1 MHGAAVESHQ
11 NKGDNNPKL
20 SQAGSEGVAV
30 VTFFWISEA
39 LRPTTYVLHR
49 QLDQALS
56 SIFEVPTPLTV

>member
-1 MHGAAVESHQ
+1 MGLLWNHTKIKEIIT
-11 NKGDNNPKL
+11 PKL

-56 SIFEVPTPLTV
+56 SIFDVPTSLTV